1 MRSWIAAGLVALLL
15 GAAPGASAEVVVREF
30 RGIGQTET
38 DVFYVSSPWLLEW
51 WSRPPSAIDEKPAHL
66 EVYLYNASTS
76 EFLGRVMRHN
86 GVGNGDVLIEHEGRF
101 RLRVQGQATNWE
113 LRVIKVDEEYAERLR
128 ETRPKPAERRRALG
142 W

>member
-1 MRSWIAAGLVALLL
+1 MRSWQSAALAAVLLV
-15 GAAPGASAEVVVREF
+15 AAPGAAAEITVREF

-38 DVFYVSSPWLLEW
+38 DTFYVTSPWLLEW
-51 WSRPPSAIDEKPAHL
+51 WSRPPSSIDEKPAHL
-66 EVYLYNASTS
+66 EVYLYNASTN
-76 EFLGRVMRHN
+76 EFLGRIMRHN
-86 GVGNGDVLIEHEGRF
+86 GVGNGDVLIEHDGRF

-128 ETRPKPAERRRALG
+128 ETERKPAERPRALG